1 MVDMPLNST
10 KFLLII
16 CFADLR
22 LSRIKD
28 ELTRKSDDVK
38 GFTQISVKQIANEC
52 KGKRK
57 RSGWD
62 WIGQIVKK
70 IINPSSNNRWLQMR
84 ESEEFQTGD
93 YKKYQRKLINE
104 LKKRYRRL
112 LWFISNTGFKFL
124 SLLPAHQL
132 YDLPTWEGSDDSTC
146 KWRSPLASH
155 VKSFKTG
162 NIPQRLHRS

>member
-38 GFTQISVKQIANEC
+38 GFTQMSIKQIANEC

-62 WIGQIVKK
+62 
-70 IINPSSNNRWLQMR
+70 
-84 ESEEFQTGD
+84 
-93 YKKYQRKLINE
+93 
-104 LKKRYRRL
+104 
-112 LWFISNTGFKFL
+112 
-124 SLLPAHQL
+124 
-132 YDLPTWEGSDDSTC
+132 
-146 KWRSPLASH
+146 
-155 VKSFKTG
+155 
-162 NIPQRLHRS
+162 